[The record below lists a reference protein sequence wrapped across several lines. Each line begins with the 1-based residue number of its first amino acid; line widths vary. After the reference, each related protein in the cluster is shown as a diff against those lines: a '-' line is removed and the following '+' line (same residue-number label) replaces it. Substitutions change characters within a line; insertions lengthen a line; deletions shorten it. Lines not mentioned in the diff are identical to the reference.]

1 MASDSSFQTNPKL
14 FISYAHADA
23 AAVEAEIKFLT
34 EEGYEIWWDKD
45 LNAMQD
51 WSREIASQ
59 IAECSVFVLF
69 VSENSL
75 KFESFV
81 KLEIQF
87 ALAKRKPIMA
97 IHLEPVSLPGDLE
110 LLTGNIQ
117 SLLRYEIT
125 TNDRRDYYFDKI
137 KMALNKELRFSAVS
151 QYITP
156 VPPYEISK
164 LVDRTEFI
172 ENLHN
177 QLDQGPGLFVI
188 TAMGGTGK
196 TTLLQAYCNQP
207 QFTKYYKHIAWV
219 TVTKGIAEDM
229 LSTFDHSHE
238 AGFVRNEEL
247 STDENFDNLIAYLT
261 HLTGNNLLVID
272 NADDPQHIESFEK
285 KLASCRWKVIIT
297 SRARPIVAGKL
308 IDLNQLELGY
318 LRELF
323 GRYYF
328 KPDKESPLLNDL
340 IAELGHHTLLIELI
354 AKTAQSHFRLNIEK
368 LLQTIKNA
376 GLSTPELQIPVK
388 LDHSNPRVN
397 ETKVRIHNYLNEIF
411 NLSLLGEAEKQMLLY
426 FSVFPVS
433 GIDFDLLCQ
442 LLGAEADS
450 DRDFEIQETLRS
462 LNEKGWINK
471 NEGPGENT
479 EYRVLFT
486 CHSTIQAVV
495 HHHIKPTQENCLLLA
510 SNLCQSGA
518 LSEAENWTQKT
529 WLLPYIETLLNQVP
543 QEKLIIEWASLIH
556 HYAVLL
562 LKKGFHQKALE
573 LVQEILSKISL
584 HKISSKEWLM
594 LEVNLL
600 LIRGYCQGN
609 LALHQESLT
618 SKIIAAR
625 LLTKELPGE
634 TLLQAKIYKALGN
647 TFKNL
652 SRFRW
657 SVLAHQKALSLLED
671 STCPEHKV
679 VYAQTYDNI
688 GFTYSRQAKKDKA
701 SKTALRQTSLE
712 YRLKAYNLLKE
723 LLPYNH
729 PALTVI
735 INNIGVMYDLLS
747 QYDKALEFQLK
758 NLAIKQTYGI
768 GSINT
773 LRITHSNLSSI
784 YRKTGEF
791 AKALDHAWKAMEIS
805 ELVYEQTHPMHIK
818 TLAAY
823 AAALHFAGQN
833 LQALQYATLRKEMAA
848 IKYKPGEI
856 EYNDALELLQSIEFA
871 LLEEEYWDFKK
882 NLTLTSDLKPL
893 NLLEEKEKFLLE
905 FAAGRHYDPTF
916 SYEPNNHLS
925 QLETLQNF
933 RKRFDDSGFVLA
945 CEYIRLIDDSIE
957 WIELFANRNEAGFN
971 TWLTSLYS
979 FPDAEITQRAEQEYM
994 AVDNHQ
1000 TQQPEP
1006 EISAVEASSLFAQ
1019 ALAERGMDNWEIVLE
1034 ETPARMSVNA
1044 LKKLIRIRTS
1054 STFSHHDIKRLLVHE
1069 IDTHVQR
1076 NQNGNKQV
1084 YRLFSYGFPDYLET
1098 EEGLATYAEHR
1109 TGTAAPDATARYA
1122 LRLLLC
1128 KWSENMGFMDLFTK
1142 ALPFF
1147 SNPGKA
1153 FDAVARIKR
1162 GLSDTSLPGGYT
1174 KDQVYYSGY
1183 HRVSQLPGNI
1193 IQKLYCGKIGI
1204 QHLPILDKLEYFVG
1218 KYHFP
1223 DWVRE

>member
-1 MASDSSFQTNPKL
+1 ML
-14 FISYAHADA
+14 FVSYAHADSQL
-23 AAVEAEIKFLT
+23 VETEINFLID
-34 EEGYEIWWDKD
+34 EGYDVWWDKD

-51 WSREIASQ
+51 WSNEIARQ
-59 IAECSVFVLF
+59 IADCSVFVLF
-69 VSENSL
+69 LSNNSL

-81 KLEIQF
+81 KQELQF
-87 ALAKRKPIMA
+87 ALSKRKPIMA
-97 IHLEPVSLPGDLE
+97 IHLEPVSLPDDLE

-117 SLLRYEIT
+117 SLLRYEIN
-125 TNDRRDYYFDKI
+125 TNDRRDYYLDKI
-137 KMALNKELRFSAVS
+137 KRALNKELRFSAVS

-172 ENLHN
+172 EDLHK

-207 QFTKYYKHIAWV
+207 EFTKYYKHIAWI

-229 LSTFDHSHE
+229 LTTFDHSRE

-261 HLTGNNLLVID
+261 NLTGNNLLVID
-272 NADDPQHIESFEK
+272 NADDPENIESCEK

-297 SRARPIVAGKL
+297 SRARPEVAGKL
-308 IDLNQLELGY
+308 IDLNQLELKY

-323 GRYYF
+323 GKYYN

-368 LLQTIKNA
+368 LLQLVKKA
-376 GLSTPELQIPVK
+376 GLNTPELQIPVK

-397 ETKVRIHNYLNEIF
+397 ETKVKIHNYLNEIF
-411 NLSLLGEAEKQMLLY
+411 SLSLLDEAEKQMLLY
-426 FSVFPVS
+426 FSVFPIS
-433 GIDFDLLCQ
+433 GIEFDLLCQ
-442 LLGAEADS
+442 LLDAEADS
-450 DRDFEIQETLRS
+450 ERDFEIQQTLRS

-471 NEGPGENT
+471 HEGPGENSA
-479 EYRVLFT
+479 YRILFT

-495 HHHIKPTQENCLLLA
+495 HHHIKPDQYNCLVLA
-510 SNLCQSGA
+510 HNLGKISE
-518 LSEAENWTQKT
+518 LSEVENWTEKT

-543 QEKLIIEWASLIH
+543 QDKLIIEWATLIH
-556 HYAVLL
+556 HYAMFL

-573 LVQEILSKISL
+573 LIQEILSKINL
-584 HKISSKEWLM
+584 QKISSKEWRV
-594 LEVNLL
+594 LEVKLL
-600 LIRGYCQGN
+600 LVRGYCQGN
-609 LALHQESLT
+609 LALHQESLI

-625 LLTKELPGE
+625 LLAKELPGE
-634 TLLQAKIYKALGN
+634 TLLHAKIYKALGN

-657 SVLAHQKALSLLED
+657 SVLAHQKALSLLEG
-671 STCPEHKV
+671 STCTESRII
-679 VYAQTYDNI
+679 YAQVIDNI

-701 SKTALRQTSLE
+701 SETALLQTSLE
-712 YRLKAYNLLKE
+712 YRLKAYNMLKE
-723 LLPYNH
+723 LLPDNH

-735 INNIGVMYDLLS
+735 LNNIGVMYKLLAH
-747 QYDKALEFQLK
+747 YDEALDFQLK
-758 NLAIKQTYGI
+758 NLAIKQSYGI

-773 LRITHSNLSSI
+773 QRITHSNLSGI
-784 YRKTGEF
+784 YCKTGEF
-791 AKALDHAWKAMEIS
+791 DKALDHAWKAMEIS
-805 ELVYEQTHPMHIK
+805 ELVFEQTHPQHIK

-823 AAALHFAGQN
+823 AAALHFSGQN
-833 LQALQYATLRKEMAA
+833 QQALQYATLRKEMAA

-856 EYNDALELLQSIEFA
+856 EYDEALRLIQSIEFA
-871 LLEEEYWDFKK
+871 LLEEEYWEFKK
-882 NLTLTSDLKPL
+882 SINSSKDLQPV
-893 NLLEEKEKFLLE
+893 NLLEEKEKFLAE

-916 SYEPNNHLS
+916 TYESNNHLS
-925 QLETLQNF
+925 QLESLQNF
-933 RKRFDDSGFVLA
+933 RKRFEASGFVLSS
-945 CEYIRLIDDSIE
+945 EYIKLIDENIE
-957 WIELFANRNEAGFN
+957 WIEHFANRDAAGFN
-971 TWLTSLYS
+971 AWLTSLYG
-979 FPDAEITQRAEQEYM
+979 FPNAGITQRAEQECM
-994 AVDNHQ
+994 ALDNLLMQ
-1000 TQQPEP
+1000 EP
-1006 EISAVEASSLFAQ
+1006 DAEINASEAAAVFGQ
-1019 ALAERGMDNWEIVLE
+1019 ALADRGMNDWEIVLE

-1044 LKKLIRIRTS
+1044 LQQRIKIKTS
-1054 STFSHHDIKRLLVHE
+1054 SSFSHNDIKRLLVHE

-1084 YRLFSYGFPDYLET
+1084 YKLFSYGFPDYLET
-1098 EEGLATYAEHR
+1098 EEGLALYAEQR
-1109 TGTAAPDATARYA
+1109 TGTAAPGAPARYA

-1128 KWSENMGFMDLFTK
+1128 RWSENSGFSDLFMK
-1142 ALPFF
+1142 ALPHF
-1147 SNPGKA
+1147 SSPGKA
-1153 FDAVARIKR
+1153 FDSVARIKR

-1174 KDQVYYSGY
+1174 KDQVYYSGFLK
-1183 HRVSQLPGNI
+1183 VSQLSGHI
-1193 IQKLYCGKIGI
+1193 IHKLYCGKIGI
-1204 QHLPILDKLEYFVG
+1204 QHLPLLDKLEYFVG